1 MLGLS
6 WKLSPLRPAGTN
18 YFLSIQGP
26 FKVVMDRQE
35 FVSSHYQRVYQ
46 YLWRHIRKSDLDH
59 FSYTGDVEDN
69 PADCLK
75 IILQ

>member
-1 MLGLS
+1 
-6 WKLSPLRPAGTN
+6 
-18 YFLSIQGP
+18 
-26 FKVVMDRQE
+26 MDRQE